1 MMEKNQQPQTL
12 RWVVMGV
19 SGCGKSKVGGALAQ
33 RLGIE
38 HVEGDSDHPPAN
50 IAKMAAGMP
59 LDDTDRHGWLLLLQR
74 RINEAANAGRGLV
87 LSCSALKRRYRDLLR
102 AGDPNLFFLHLHGDR
117 DLIAKRMQARADH
130 FMPVTLLDSQFRDL
144 EPLQPD
150 EFGLRVDIG
159 NPPDAL
165 IDQALRHLQQQQQQ
179 HEQQQTSG
187 EEK

>member
-1 MMEKNQQPQTL
+1 
-12 RWVVMGV
+12 
-19 SGCGKSKVGGALAQ
+19 
-33 RLGIE
+33 
-38 HVEGDSDHPPAN
+38 
-50 IAKMAAGMP
+50 MP

-102 AGDPNLFFLHLHGDR
+102 AGDPNLFFLHLHGD
-117 DLIAKRMQARADH
+117 LIAERMQARADH
-130 FMPVTLLDSQFRDL
+130 FMPVKLLNSQFRDL
-144 EPLQPD
+144 EALQPD

-165 IDQALRHLQQQQQQ
+165 IEQALRHLQQQQQQ
-179 HEQQQTSG
+179 QQQTSG